1 MSAAPQKGQPP
12 VRAPEKASEKPKVVK
27 VQEVLVRKNKAQPRL
42 YETLVRG
49 LDKDGKLVE
58 ELVLSPTDMKMAA
71 AARLVEI
78 LSKVHLCDPSTR

>member
-1 MSAAPQKGQPP
+1 MSAVPQKSQPP
-12 VRAPEKASEKPKVVK
+12 AKTPEKTPAKPKVVR
-27 VQEVLVRKNKAQPRL
+27 VEEVLVRKNKAQPRL

-49 LDKDGKLVE
+49 LDKDGKPAE

-71 AARLVEI
+71 AARLVDI